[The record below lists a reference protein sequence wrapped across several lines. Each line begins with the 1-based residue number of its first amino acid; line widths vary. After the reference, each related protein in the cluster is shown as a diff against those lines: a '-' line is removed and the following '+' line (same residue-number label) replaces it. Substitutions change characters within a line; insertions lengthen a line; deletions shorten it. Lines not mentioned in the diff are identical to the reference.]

1 MPGGGGLF
9 IGGPGKPGGR
19 GGGPPEGGPGG
30 GAPGGPGGGARGG
43 PLGGMPGGT
52 LGARFI
58 QSLGGGPT
66 TFLYIFVHV
75 HFGKNLVA
83 MYINVQKIFN
93 R

>member
-58 QSLGGGPT
+58 QSLDDIFANFIRN
-66 TFLYIFVHV
+66 FLLNSKEN
-75 HFGKNLVA
+75 G
-83 MYINVQKIFN
+83 ME
-93 R
+93 